1 MSITITIP
9 GVDCRDGVAG
19 AARALAPLATAL
31 LLPVLEEAVPGLGV
45 ALAVTRLV
53 RLGVSVGNDPVR

>member
-9 GVDCRDGVAG
+9 GVDFWDGATG
-19 AARALAPLATAL
+19 AARALAPLVTAL

-45 ALAVTRLV
+45 ALAMARLL
-53 RLGVSVGNDPVR
+53 RLGVAVEKEPLG